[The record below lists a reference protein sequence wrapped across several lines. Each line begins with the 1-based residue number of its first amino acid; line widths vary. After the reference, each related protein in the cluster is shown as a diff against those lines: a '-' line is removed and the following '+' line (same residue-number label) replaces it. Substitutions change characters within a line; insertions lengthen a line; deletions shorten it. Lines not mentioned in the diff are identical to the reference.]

1 MKDTKAGP
9 WGGESRPPHERT
21 SRTGEVAS
29 EGRKVLSRLR
39 AATRVPTEAV
49 PKHSLPEVLCSPAA
63 LRPYPDGSGRR
74 PVALRPTLSRGLP
87 LSDFESLS

>member
-1 MKDTKAGP
+1 MKDTRAGP

-21 SRTGEVAS
+21 SRAGEVARDR
-29 EGRKVLSRLR
+29 RKALSRLR
-39 AATRVPTEAV
+39 AATRFPTETV

-63 LRPYPDGSGRR
+63 LRPYPDGSGCR

-87 LSDFESLS
+87 LSDF